1 MKPQS
6 QISRISSLCGLLL
19 PKTAFD
25 YSNDPVQSF
34 LLIRTLAD
42 ELYLVAAFDA
52 GSEHAE
58 NTFCVGCGI
67 AKMKFNG

>member
-25 YSNDPVQSF
+25 HSNDPVQSF

-58 NTFCVGCGI
+58 NTFALDV
-67 AKMKFNG
+67 ALPK